1 MSDYPGQDPARPANE
16 PPSGDQG
23 PEQGVPPRPPQGPT
37 PGPSYPP
44 PPGQQ
49 PPPQP
54 GYGQPPY
61 GQPPYG
67 QPGYGGYPPPGYPAY
82 PPGAPHPAGPP
93 AQYYPPAVPNHPKAT
108 TALVLGLVS
117 VVGGLSF
124 CGIPLLVSPF
134 AWVTGHRVVN
144 EIRASRG
151 HLAGESSAQAGMVL
165 GIIGSVL
172 LVIWLIVVAL
182 LVLGFATSD
191 FGTLETPGGHPM

>member
-1 MSDYPGQDPARPANE
+1 MSDHPGEDPGR
-16 PPSGDQG
+16 PPSEPSSG
-23 PEQGVPPRPPQGPT
+23 EQ
-37 PGPSYPP
+37 GPSYPP

-54 GYGQPPY
+54 GYGQP
-61 GQPPYG
+61 
-67 QPGYGGYPPPGYPAY
+67 GYGGYPPPGYPAY
-82 PPGAPHPAGPP
+82 PPPAGPHPGGPP
-93 AQYYPPAVPNHPKAT
+93 AYYPPAVPHHPKAT

-134 AWVTGHRVVN
+134 AWVTGHRVLD

-151 HLAGESSAQAGMVL
+151 QLAGESSAQAGMVL

-172 LVIWLIVVAL
+172 LVIWLLVVAL
-182 LVLGFATSD
+182 MVLGFATAD
-191 FGTLETPGGHPM
+191 FEHLTTPNGHSV